1 MKVCQNCGK
10 GVMKGNKVTRARQEL
25 TYRSPK
31 TYKPNLHSARIPQ
44 PDGTRAKMLLCT
56 KCLRMVKQY
65 VASEAA
71 SKAEASEKKS
81 EK

>member
-10 GVMKGNKVTRARQEL
+10 GAMMGRKVTRARQEL

-31 TYKPNLHSARIPQ
+31 VFKPNLHSARILQ
-44 PDGTRAKMLLCT
+44 PDGTRIKMLLCT
-56 KCLRMVKQY
+56 KCLRMVKEFAAQ
-65 VASEAA
+65 EAA
-71 SKAEASEKKS
+71 KKTQALQKS